1 MKPGDR
7 VCWTSQSQKRAATGV
22 AGLIAIK
29 QVRPG
34 ESFRLLVT
42 VLKTKKGVPT
52 VIRVSG
58 REYVLR
64 PADQYGNRKKA
75 R

>member
-1 MKPGDR
+1 MIG
-7 VCWTSQSQKRAATGV
+7 
-22 AGLIAIK
+22 IK
-29 QVRPG
+29 QPKPG
-34 ESFRLLVT
+34 ESFRQLVT
-42 VLKTKKGVPT
+42 VLKVKKGVPT